1 MTYNNRGIAYR
12 NLKDAQRAMADYRQA
27 LVLDVDYRDAYNN
40 LGLVLSDQSAFAE
53 AIRCF
58 NRAIDLDPNYWY
70 AYNHRATALWAL
82 GRRKEARRDYETVR
96 TLLAPSNP

>member
-1 MTYNNRGIAYR
+1 
-12 NLKDAQRAMADYRQA
+12 MADYRQA
-27 LVLDVDYRDAYNN
+27 LVLDIDYRDAYNN
-40 LGLVLSDQSAFAE
+40 LGLVLSDQSAFEE

-82 GRRKEARRDYETVR
+82 GRREEARRDYETVKN
-96 TLLAPSNP
+96 LLNPSGP

>member
-1 MTYNNRGIAYR
+1 
-12 NLKDAQRAMADYRQA
+12 MADYRQA

-58 NRAIDLDPNYWY
+58 NRAI
-70 AYNHRATALWAL
+70 
-82 GRRKEARRDYETVR
+82 
-96 TLLAPSNP
+96 